1 MQDFSGEQNEPRR
14 TMHRWRRLWPIR
26 LNSLSTKLYC
36 VAILSIIATSGLA
49 AASIYFAKTTDKAAQ
64 RLYGDGFVGVISS
77 TRLELFLEQ
86 HRRIVESMPAEV
98 DRERLDQSRTR
109 LNEIGTK
116 LTSLMHDLIAEQGNP
131 ASDDV
136 ERQIADSFA
145 PLFQL
150 GDRVAFYAINFAQ
163 DKALEFADQY
173 ASQADK
179 TQQMIRRYREQRL
192 QVAHESL
199 SGLTNSANSLIVW
212 VWICTIAAFVLIG
225 PAGLTITHGVVS
237 RLGRIT
243 NSMIALAKHDTSVAI
258 PSCSDRDE
266 VGDMARAVEVFKD
279 NAIQLIAREIDLQRV
294 NHRLDV
300 ALNNMTHGLCM
311 FDAERRLIV
320 CNATY
325 IRMYDLPGDLSEPGT
340 PCQRINEYRV
350 KIGNNAL
357 ASLEQVAAESAA
369 ETAQGPSAFTHE
381 LVDGRVIAI
390 SQQPMPDGG
399 WVAVHEDITERRRSE
414 AKIAHLARHDVVT
427 SLPNRVM
434 FREHLEQAFANLQAG
449 QSFSVLCLDLDHF
462 KQVNDTLGHPIG
474 DRLLQA
480 VATRLTACVE
490 ESDLVAR
497 IGGDEFAIVQRAVE
511 RPEKSSRLAS
521 RIVDAIS
528 TPFDIE
534 GKHVVIGTSIGIAI
548 APADGQDPDQLLK
561 NADMALYLAKTDGRN
576 THRFFEAEMD
586 RRLQARRALELDL
599 RAAIVNGDFEL
610 RYQPI
615 VKLDSGAICGFEA
628 LIRWNNGSRG
638 QILPSDFI
646 ALAEETGLVL
656 PIGEWVLRTACSQA
670 VAWPDPVTVAVNLSP
685 AQFKSQNL
693 VQVVL
698 NALATSGL
706 APCRLELEITESVL
720 LQNEANTLSTL
731 HQLRALGVRIAMD
744 DFGTG
749 YSSLAYVRSFP
760 FDKIKIDR
768 SFVSDMTQ
776 REESAAIVR
785 AVAGLARSL
794 EIITV
799 VEGIETQQQLEM
811 ARAEGCDE
819 GQGYLFGRPQADT
832 HIPALLRKR
841 NHVASA
847 A

>member
-1 MQDFSGEQNEPRR
+1 
-14 TMHRWRRLWPIR
+14 MHRLRRLWPIR

-49 AASIYFAKTTDKAAQ
+49 AASIYFAKTTEKAAQ
-64 RLYGDGFVGVISS
+64 LVYRDGFVGVINS
-77 TRLELFLEQ
+77 TRLELLLEQ

-98 DRERLDQSRTR
+98 DRERLDQGRTR
-109 LNEIGTK
+109 LNEINAK
-116 LTSLMHDLIAEQGNP
+116 LTTLMADLIAEQGKP
-131 ASDDV
+131 ASDEV
-136 ERQIADSFA
+136 EQKISDSFA

-150 GDRVAFYAINFAQ
+150 GERVAFFAIDFAQ
-163 DKALEFADQY
+163 DKALEFADRY

-192 QVAHESL
+192 QAAHESL
-199 SGLTNSANSLIVW
+199 TGLANSANSLIIW
-212 VWICTIAAFVLIG
+212 VSICTVAALLLIG
-225 PAGLTITHGVVS
+225 PAGFTTTHGVVS

-258 PSCSDRDE
+258 PSCRDRDE

-279 NAIQLIAREIDLQRV
+279 NAIQLMAREIELQRV
-294 NHRLDV
+294 NRRLDV

-320 CNATY
+320 CNETY
-325 IRMYDLPGDLSEPGT
+325 IRMYDLPRDLSEPGT
-340 PCQRINEYRV
+340 PDHRIREYRV
-350 KIGNNAL
+350 MIGNNAL
-357 ASLEQVAAESAA
+357 ANPEQSAAESGAD
-369 ETAQGPSAFTHE
+369 TAQGPSAFTHE
-381 LVDGRVIAI
+381 LMDGRVIAI

-414 AKIAHLARHDVVT
+414 AKIAHLARHDIVT

-434 FREHLEQAFANLQAG
+434 FREQLEQAFATLQQD

-462 KQVNDTLGHPIG
+462 KQVNDTLGHPVG

-480 VATRLTACVE
+480 VATRLTACVT

-511 RPEKSSRLAS
+511 RPEKSSRLAA

-528 TPFDIE
+528 APFDID
-534 GKHVVIGTSIGIAI
+534 GKHVVIGTSIGIAL
-548 APADGQDPDQLLK
+548 APADGRDPDQLLK
-561 NADMALYLAKTDGRN
+561 NADMALYLAKTDGRG
-576 THRFFEAEMD
+576 THRFFELEMD

-610 RYQPI
+610 HYQPI
-615 VKLDSGAICGFEA
+615 VKLDSTAICGFEA
-628 LIRWNNGSRG
+628 LIRWNNRSRG

-646 ALAEETGLVL
+646 PLAEETGLIL
-656 PIGEWVLRTACSQA
+656 PMGEWVLRTACSQA
-670 VAWPDPVTVAVNLSP
+670 VTWPDPVSVAVNLSP

-698 NALATSGL
+698 SALAASGL
-706 APCRLELEITESVL
+706 APGRLELEITESVL
-720 LQNEANTLSTL
+720 LQNEATTLSTL

-776 REESAAIVR
+776 QEECAAIVR

-794 EIITV
+794 DIITV
-799 VEGIETQQQLEM
+799 VEGIETKQQLEM

-819 GQGYLFGRPQADT
+819 GQGYLLGRPQIAAQ
-832 HIPALLRKR
+832 IPALLHKR
-841 NHVASA
+841 NHVATA

>member
-1 MQDFSGEQNEPRR
+1 
-14 TMHRWRRLWPIR
+14 
-26 LNSLSTKLYC
+26 
-36 VAILSIIATSGLA
+36 
-49 AASIYFAKTTDKAAQ
+49 
-64 RLYGDGFVGVISS
+64 
-77 TRLELFLEQ
+77 
-86 HRRIVESMPAEV
+86 
-98 DRERLDQSRTR
+98 
-109 LNEIGTK
+109 
-116 LTSLMHDLIAEQGNP
+116 
-131 ASDDV
+131 
-136 ERQIADSFA
+136 
-145 PLFQL
+145 
-150 GDRVAFYAINFAQ
+150 
-163 DKALEFADQY
+163 
-173 ASQADK
+173 
-179 TQQMIRRYREQRL
+179 
-192 QVAHESL
+192 
-199 SGLTNSANSLIVW
+199 
-212 VWICTIAAFVLIG
+212 
-225 PAGLTITHGVVS
+225 
-237 RLGRIT
+237 
-243 NSMIALAKHDTSVAI
+243 
-258 PSCSDRDE
+258 
-266 VGDMARAVEVFKD
+266 MARAVEVFKD
-279 NAIQLIAREIDLQRV
+279 NAIQLIAREIDLQQV
-294 NHRLDV
+294 NRRLDV

-320 CNATY
+320 CNETY
-325 IRMYDLPGDLSEPGT
+325 IRMYDLPRDLSEPGT
-340 PCQRINEYRV
+340 PDHRIHEYRV

-357 ASLEQVAAESAA
+357 ASPEQSAA
-369 ETAQGPSAFTHE
+369 ETAAEAAQGPSAFTHE
-381 LVDGRVIAI
+381 LMDGRVIAI

-434 FREHLEQAFANLQAG
+434 FREHLEQAFANLQQG

-462 KQVNDTLGHPIG
+462 KQVNDTLGHPVG

-480 VATRLTACVE
+480 VATRLTDCVT
-490 ESDLVAR
+490 ESDLVAC

-511 RPEKSSRLAS
+511 RPEKSSRLAT
-521 RIVDAIS
+521 RVVDAIS
-528 TPFDIE
+528 APFDIE
-534 GKHVVIGTSIGIAI
+534 GKHVVIGTSIGIAL
-548 APADGQDPDQLLK
+548 APADGRDPDQLLK
-561 NADMALYLAKTDGRN
+561 NADMALYLAKTDGRG
-576 THRFFEAEMD
+576 THRFFEPEMD

-610 RYQPI
+610 HYQPI
-615 VKLDSGAICGFEA
+615 VKLDSTAICGFEA
-628 LIRWNNGSRG
+628 LIRWKNRSRG

-646 ALAEETGLVL
+646 PLAEETGLIL

-670 VAWPDPVTVAVNLSP
+670 VTWPDPVSVAVNLSP

-698 NALATSGL
+698 SALAASGL
-706 APCRLELEITESVL
+706 APGRMELEITESVL

-776 REESAAIVR
+776 KEECAAIVW

-794 EIITV
+794 DIITV
-799 VEGIETQQQLEM
+799 VEGIETKQQLEM

-819 GQGYLFGRPQADT
+819 GQGYLLGRPQADT
-832 HIPALLRKR
+832 HIPALLHQR
-841 NHVASA
+841 NRVATA

>member
-1 MQDFSGEQNEPRR
+1 MQDFADEQDEPRR

-49 AASIYFAKTTDKAAQ
+49 AASIYFAKTTEKAAQ

-116 LTSLMHDLIAEQGNP
+116 LTSLMNDLIAEQGNP

-173 ASQADK
+173 AAQADK

-192 QVAHESL
+192 QAAHESL

-357 ASLEQVAAESAA
+357 ASPEQVAAESAA
-369 ETAQGPSAFTHE
+369 ETGQGPSAFTHE

-427 SLPNRVM
+427 GLPNRVM
-434 FREHLEQAFANLQAG
+434 FREHLEQAFASLQAG
-449 QSFSVLCLDLDHF
+449 RSFSVLCLDLDHF

-548 APADGQDPDQLLK
+548 APADGRDPDQLLK

-670 VAWPDPVTVAVNLSP
+670 VAWPDAVTVAVNLSP

-706 APCRLELEITESVL
+706 APGRLELEITESVL

-794 EIITV
+794 DIITV
-799 VEGIETQQQLEM
+799 VEGIETQQQLDM

-819 GQGYLFGRPQADT
+819 GQGYLFGRPQTDT

-841 NHVASA
+841 NRVASA